1 MTSEGDAREDDL
13 EQSGSEFGPP
23 MGGFG
28 PPVSEFGPPV
38 SEFGPPMGADTGPR
52 WPVPEQPTDH
62 PELIWRPA
70 AEPETTPAPPPQY
83 RAPDS
88 TVVADRPAPAPA
100 PDHRDMPAT
109 EAARPQASDGEQES
123 WWNRPAAEGG
133 VPKPP
138 PPSESGLSWAEDP
151 IAMRLALRVP
161 ATPPPARRSGSSSRG
176 RVLGVL
182 AAVVVLIALTVTI
195 IAVSRDNGDTTATPD
210 VGGTTAALSCPS
222 SKDGKVTV
230 GNGPGDT
237 ASGAGAILGFQNAFY
252 VARNGERARS
262 FVAPDADFST
272 AAVLQQAIDEH
283 IPVGTTHC
291 VRITESGQDTFDV
304 DLTEHRPDGTTIV
317 YPQRVTT
324 VDRGGRKLV
333 FVIRER

>member
-1 MTSEGDAREDDL
+1 MEPACRRGWRAETS
-13 EQSGSEFGPP
+13 
-23 MGGFG
+23 
-28 PPVSEFGPPV
+28 
-38 SEFGPPMGADTGPR
+38 
-52 WPVPEQPTDH
+52 
-62 PELIWRPA
+62 
-70 AEPETTPAPPPQY
+70 
-83 RAPDS
+83 S
-88 TVVADRPAPAPA
+88 TVRVGPVLGRGPDRHAAGTARSCDAPA
-100 PDHRDMPAT
+100 
-109 EAARPQASDGEQES
+109 
-123 WWNRPAAEGG
+123 
-133 VPKPP
+133 
-138 PPSESGLSWAEDP
+138 
-151 IAMRLALRVP
+151 
-161 ATPPPARRSGSSSRG
+161 RSPFRFLIPG